1 MIKFYSDHDIEK
13 TRQIDV
19 VGVTVL
25 RNDQKLRLFFKNCFV
40 WMDMS

>member
-1 MIKFYSDHDIEK
+1 MKFYSDHDIEK
-13 TRQIDV
+13 TRQLDV

-25 RNDQKLRLFFKNCFV
+25 RNDQKLKLFFKIYFV